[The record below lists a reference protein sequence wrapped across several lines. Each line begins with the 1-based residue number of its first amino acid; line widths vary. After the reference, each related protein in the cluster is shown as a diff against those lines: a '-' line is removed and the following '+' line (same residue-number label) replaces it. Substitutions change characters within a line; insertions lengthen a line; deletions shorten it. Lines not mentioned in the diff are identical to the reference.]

1 MTALGSEFA
10 MLLLVSGNWH
20 TLAKIET
27 ELDKLAE
34 RDSLSVSVRRTAS
47 REPRSNLIPYL
58 IDVVCLQQPDVVEG
72 IAGFFASR
80 DIDIAELSTHSYSA
94 AHTGSP
100 MLSVQLTV
108 SIPAELSISALR
120 DEFLEF
126 CDSRNFDA
134 VIEPIKTDSVL
145 TARRTS
151 ALASK
156 KPAVGKKAPDFTL
169 PATGDKHCAPRGAAR
184 QPRRALFLSA
194 RQHARLHE

>member
-27 ELDKLAE
+27 ELEKLSQ
-34 RDSLSVSVRRTAS
+34 RDALSVSVRRTAS

-80 DIDIAELSTHSYSA
+80 DIDIAELSTHSYAA

-108 SIPAELSISALR
+108 NIPAELSISALR

-126 CDSRNFDA
+126 CDGRNFDA
-134 VIEPIKTDSVL
+134 VIEPIKS
-145 TARRTS
+145 
-151 ALASK
+151 
-156 KPAVGKKAPDFTL
+156 
-169 PATGDKHCAPRGAAR
+169 
-184 QPRRALFLSA
+184 
-194 RQHARLHE
+194 